1 MKLLKLAWLNLTRYA
16 RRTLLTV
23 GLIVLGVMAVLM
35 FVSVSG
41 SFKSMM
47 IGQITDS
54 MLGHLQ
60 VHRKGYVA
68 SIDNSPLNLNIK
80 PNGLVAVEEAL
91 AQIPQVESYSKR
103 LKFGAM
109 LSNFEETTSIRL
121 NGVDP
126 QAEIKSM
133 PGLVDRLVANATD
146 VEPQSLVEPGKLLL
160 PELLAKGMKLKVGDT
175 VVLVATNVDGSVNGQ
190 TFEVQGVLQAIS
202 GPGGR
207 DGYVHIE
214 DARRLLRMNQ
224 NEVNEIAIRLD
235 QLDSLPLVQ
244 TKLTQALS
252 EIRNPQGQP
261 ALEIH
266 RWDDL
271 SPFANI
277 ANMIDLLDLFI
288 RIMLVGIV
296 LIAIMNVMMMAV
308 YERTREIGTMAALGT
323 QPRRILGLFLTEGL
337 LLGLLGSVIGV
348 LLSASLVF
356 ALSFWPI
363 EFNFGRQSLVL
374 VPSLDWLEMVW
385 ISGVVTLI
393 AVLASLQPAWKAS
406 RLNPIQALRQV

>member
-1 MKLLKLAWLNLTRYA
+1 MKLLRLAWLNLIRYA

-54 MLGHLQ
+54 MLGHVQ

-80 PNGLVAVEEAL
+80 PNALASIEEKL
-91 AQIPQVESYSKR
+91 AQIPQVESYSMR

-126 QAEIKSM
+126 QAEVNSM
-133 PGLVDRLVANATD
+133 PGLVDRIVANGA
-146 VEPQSLVEPGKLLL
+146 EPTSELVEPGKLWL
-160 PELLAKGMKLKVGDT
+160 PELLAKGLKLKVGDT

-207 DGYVHIE
+207 DGYVHID

-235 QLDSLPLVQ
+235 QLASLPRVQ
-244 TKLTQALS
+244 TQLSEALS
-252 EIRNPQGQP
+252 TMVNQQGQP

-323 QPRRILGLFLTEGL
+323 QPSRILGLFLTEGL

-348 LLSASLVF
+348 LVSLLLVF
-356 ALSFWPI
+356 GLSFWPI
-363 EFNFGRQSLVL
+363 EFNFGRQSLTL
-374 VPSLDWLEMVW
+374 VPRLHWLEMLW
-385 ISGVVTLI
+385 ISGVVTVMS
-393 AVLASLQPAWKAS
+393 VLASLQPAWKAS

>member
-1 MKLLKLAWLNLTRYA
+1 MKILRLAFLNLTRYA

-23 GLIVLGVMAVLM
+23 GLIVLGVLAVLM

-68 SIDNSPLNLNIK
+68 SIDNSPLNMNIK
-80 PNGLVAVEEAL
+80 PQAL
-91 AQIPQVESYSKR
+91 AKIEATLEQIPQVQAVSYR

-126 QAEIKSM
+126 QAELASM
-133 PGLVDRLVANATD
+133 PGLVERIVVNGDQAKSTLLVD
-146 VEPQSLVEPGKLLL
+146 KGKILL
-160 PELLAKGMKLKVGDT
+160 PELLARGLKLKTGDT
-175 VVLVATNVDGSVNGQ
+175 VVLVATNIDGSVNGQ

-207 DGYVHIE
+207 DGYMHLE
-214 DARRLLRMNQ
+214 DARALLRMANA
-224 NEVNEIAIRLD
+224 EVNEIAIRLD
-235 QLDSLPLVQ
+235 HIDSLPSVRRQLDVAFGQ
-244 TKLTQALS
+244 ML
-252 EIRNPQGQP
+252 NPQGQP
-261 ALEIH
+261 VLEVH
-266 RWDDL
+266 QWDDL

-288 RIMLVGIV
+288 RLMLVGIV

-308 YERTREIGTMAALGT
+308 YERMREIGTMAALGT
-323 QPRRILGLFLTEGL
+323 PPRRILGLFLTEGL

-348 LLSASLVF
+348 FLSLLLVF

-363 EFNFGRQSLVL
+363 HFEFGRQSLVL
-374 VPSLDWLEMVW
+374 VPSLHWTEMLW
-385 ISGVVTLI
+385 ISLVVTAM

>member
-1 MKLLKLAWLNLTRYA
+1 MKLLKLAFLNLSRYS

-23 GLIVLGVMAVLM
+23 VLIVLGVMAVLM

-41 SFKSMM
+41 SFKSLMV
-47 IGQITDS
+47 GQITDS
-54 MLGHLQ
+54 MLGHVQ

-68 SIDNSPLNLNIK
+68 SIDNLPLNLNIPSK
-80 PNGLVAVEEAL
+80 GLEKIESILQQTPEVAA
-91 AQIPQVESYSKR
+91 YSPR

-121 NGVDP
+121 NAVHP
-126 QAEIKSM
+126 QMELASM
-133 PGLVDRLVANATD
+133 PGLVQRI
-146 VEPQSLVEPGKLLL
+146 VEGESESLVKPGHILL
-160 PELLAKGMKLKVGDT
+160 PELLAKGLKLKVGDT
-175 VVLVATNVDGSVNGQ
+175 VVLVATNREGSVNGQ
-190 TFEVQGVLQAIS
+190 TFVVQGVLQPIS

-207 DGYVHIE
+207 DGYMHID
-214 DARRLLRMNQ
+214 DAQSLLRLSQ
-224 NEVNEIAIRLD
+224 PEVNEIAVRLH
-235 QLDSLPLVQ
+235 QLSDIAKVKQAWSLSLAELKNQ
-244 TKLTQALS
+244 
-252 EIRNPQGQP
+252 QGKP
-261 ALEIH
+261 VLEVH
-266 RWDDL
+266 QWDDL

-277 ANMIDLLDLFI
+277 AKMIDLLDVFI

-323 QPRRILGLFLTEGL
+323 EPRRILGLFLTEGF

-348 LLSASLVF
+348 GLSLLLVF

-363 EFNFGRQSLVL
+363 EFAFGRQQLVL
-374 VPSLDWLEMVW
+374 TPTLQWMELLWVS
-385 ISGVVTLI
+385 VVVILI

-406 RLNPIQALRQV
+406 RLDPIQALRQV